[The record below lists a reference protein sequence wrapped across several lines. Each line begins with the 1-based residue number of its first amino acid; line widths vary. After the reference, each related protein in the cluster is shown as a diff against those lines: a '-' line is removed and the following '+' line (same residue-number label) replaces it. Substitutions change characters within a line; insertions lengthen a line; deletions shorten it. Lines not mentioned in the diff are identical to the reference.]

1 MPIRH
6 NYIQI
11 LDLTG
16 PDAAAVVQLVDV
28 DDLGRD
34 APPINVTVKI
44 DAATRQAIRD
54 GILGEAK
61 RRLNRRLNKAK
72 ADRQADPA
80 AHVNLHAEIP
90 NEDAP

>member
-1 MPIRH
+1 MPLRH

-11 LDLTG
+11 LDLAG
-16 PDAAAVVQLVDV
+16 PDATAVVQLVDV

-44 DAATRQAIRD
+44 DAPTRQAIRE
-54 GILGEAK
+54 GILAEAK

-80 AHVNLHAEIP
+80 APVDLHTEIP
-90 NEDAP
+90 NEAAP